1 MAAIVSGINT
11 VMDCTKHK
19 RPFREYKH
27 LSWGEF
33 ELAEPVAFGGQLNSA
48 ELSATQHAHRSFETM
63 VSRMQ
68 GANLGILS
76 SIPPPSPGS
85 TDWRTDPDPE
95 ESQHEASLA
104 ISFRHRRR
112 FIMITIPHLLKIHL
126 TLSPRSISLE
136 RLHRRRTTNMARMS
150 SVLSSPSTQHEP
162 DAAPM
167 ELVQDLD
174 HIVFDWTE
182 NSYVSPT
189 LSPAPDPPALPE
201 PDLLHVIHSICL
213 LCATGFSYS
222 Y

>member
-104 ISFRHRRR
+104 ISS
-112 FIMITIPHLLKIHL
+112 IP
-126 TLSPRSISLE
+126 
-136 RLHRRRTTNMARMS
+136 
-150 SVLSSPSTQHEP
+150 SPSPVHH
-162 DAAPM
+162 
-167 ELVQDLD
+167 D
-174 HIVFDWTE
+174 HDPSNASIVEEQPIWLECLFSAILTVD
-182 NSYVSPT
+182 
-189 LSPAPDPPALPE
+189 PA
-201 PDLLHVIHSICL
+201 
-213 LCATGFSYS
+213 
-222 Y
+222 